1 MNHNAF
7 MTRILLLLLVFFAAL
22 CSQAHVF
29 EKGTY
34 RTNGVDVEH
43 PISIELYPLSEVRLG
58 NAPEFTS
65 RVAACRQYL
74 LTLKADRLLAPFRR
88 EAGLSPLAESYGN
101 WESSGLDGHMLGH
114 CLSACA
120 NLIAAGHDEDGELRR
135 MLDTLVD
142 GLAVCQAARG
152 CFWWKLL
159 RRTFSRSEGLCFDD
173 VARGAGSRNLQYA
186 QHAASDREA
195 FLS

>member
-1 MNHNAF
+1 MKHNAF

-22 CSQAHVF
+22 CSQAHIF

-142 GLAVCQAARG
+142 GLAVCQAAHG

-173 VARGAGSRNLQYA
+173 VARGAGS
-186 QHAASDREA
+186 
-195 FLS
+195 